1 MFTTQP
7 SRESRR
13 CPDQPVKT
21 VGNGPDKSVAT
32 DQLSS
37 DTLVYQSPYGHACCP
52 HCIAVFDLNAA
63 TPTFLEKAP
72 YNDIV
77 VYIMCPKCHAAYQAG
92 DGLSRKSMN
101 NKCFINFKQKSIDPE
116 GAIYPWAITTMLT
129 MELNGFD
136 PVASIENG
144 HGLTREQ
151 YFGICS
157 GTHDLVVLPGG
168 VRIMTAK
175 PANPEAL

>member
-1 MFTTQP
+1 MFTAQP

-21 VGNGPDKSVAT
+21 VCNGPDKSVAT

-37 DTLVYQSPYGHACCP
+37 ETLVYQSPYGHACCP

-72 YNDIV
+72 HNDII
-77 VYIMCPKCHAAYQAG
+77 VYIMCPECHAAFQAG
-92 DGLSRKSMN
+92 GADRKSMSD
-101 NKCFINFKQKSIDPE
+101 KCFINFKLTGIDSD
-116 GAIYPWAITTMLT
+116 GDVYPWAITTMLT
-129 MELNGFD
+129 LELNGFD
-136 PVASIENG
+136 PVAAIENG

-151 YFGICS
+151 YFGICA
-157 GTHDLVVLPGG
+157 GKYDIFVLLGG
-168 VRIMTAK
+168 LRIMTAK
-175 PANPEAL
+175 PTTSEAA

>member
-1 MFTTQP
+1 MKRSYLP
-7 SRESRR
+7 R
-13 CPDQPVKT
+13 
-21 VGNGPDKSVAT
+21 
-32 DQLSS
+32 
-37 DTLVYQSPYGHACCP
+37 YGHACCP
-52 HCIAVFDLNAA
+52 HCKSEFDLAEA
-63 TPTFLEKAP
+63 KPTFLEKAP
-72 YNDIV
+72 HNDII
-77 VYIMCPKCHAAYQAG
+77 VYIMCPECHAAFQAG
-92 DGLSRKSMN
+92 GADRKSMSD
-101 NKCFINFKQKSIDPE
+101 KCFINFKQKSIDPN
-116 GAIYPWAITTMLT
+116 GAIYPGAITTMLT

-175 PANPEAL
+175 PTTSEAA